1 MKQSNQNFY
10 DEVLA
15 KTDLVKLISEY
26 VALSKRGNTHWGC
39 CPFHHE
45 KAPSFAVNEDKQ
57 FYHCFGCKESG
68 NAFTFIK
75 KIESVEFGDALKIL
89 AKKLG
94 LEVPKL
100 DFRKSD
106 SAEVQAKKERLGQ
119 LMREAAKHYH
129 ENLNSAQGNNARK
142 YLEERGITKNLQTKF
157 GLGLSLHG
165 GEMLEYLRKLG
176 YTTQEMKDAGV
187 AAAKESEWYDVF
199 YGRVIFPIIDQFG
212 VVVGFGGRTMQ
223 KDADFAK
230 YRNSSQTLLFDKSKT
245 IYALNLL
252 QKRKQRGNMSYVIL
266 CEGYM
271 DVIALHAVGFDTAV
285 AAMGTALTYNQA
297 KKLKNF
303 ASRVYISFDGDGAGQ
318 KAALRSLD
326 ILAETGLSVRVIQL
340 PEGIDPDDLVKSKG
354 GVEKYKALMDNAL
367 TLPAFK
373 IASLQKQYDLSD
385 KEGKANFTIAAVR
398 VIKTLENPVEQEEY
412 LKMIASLTGYSLE
425 ALNRQA
431 DITERVTA
439 ITQQL
444 QHTAVKNSGEHFIL
458 ASIAA
463 QKDYVDFT
471 EDFATFLIDEFS
483 RLIVEFILTNRKE
496 KRDSVASL
504 YTRIDENMDTELTEI
519 LHYEFIEGDN
529 KNKYIE
535 CVKNLK
541 ITVLQQEKEAIAQ
554 DMQES
559 KDFSRLPELSEI
571 EQKLN
576 RLRKGSEW

>member
-1 MKQSNQNFY
+1 M
-10 DEVLA
+10 
-15 KTDLVKLISEY
+15 SEY
-26 VALSKRGNTHWGC
+26 ITLSKRGNTHWGC

-106 SAEVQAKKERLGQ
+106 SAEVQAKKERLRQ

-129 ENLNSAQGNNARK
+129 ENLNSTQGNSARK

-176 YTTQEMKDAGV
+176 YTTQEMKDAGI

-199 YGRVIFPIIDQFG
+199 YGRVMFPIIDQFG
-212 VVVGFGGRTMQ
+212 VVVGFGGRTLQ

-252 QKRKQRGNMSYVIL
+252 QKRKQRGKIDYVIL

-354 GVEKYKALMDNAL
+354 GAEKYKTLMNNAL

-373 IASLQKQYDLSD
+373 IASLQKQYDLND
-385 KEGKANFTIAAVR
+385 KEEKTQFTIEAVR
-398 VIKTLENPVEQEEY
+398 VVKTLQNPVEQEEY
-412 LKMIASLTGYSLE
+412 LDAIAKTTGY
-425 ALNRQA
+425 ALDVLRRQA
-431 DITERVTA
+431 DKPVPEKVMDAREDNQA
-439 ITQQL
+439 EQQRE
-444 QHTAVKNSGEHFIL
+444 QEKNKEESAKQFVL
-458 ASIAA
+458 ASICA
-463 QKDYVDFT
+463 QKDFVDFT
-471 EDFATFLIDEFS
+471 EDFASFLTDEFS
-483 RLIVEFILTNRKE
+483 QEVANFIIANRKE
-496 KRDSVASL
+496 NIESVASL
-504 YTRIDENMDTELTEI
+504 YTRIDENMDIALTDI
-519 LHYEFIEGDN
+519 LHYGFIESDD
-529 KNKYIE
+529 KKRYDD

-541 ITVLQQEKEAIAQ
+541 ITVLQREKEAIAQ

-559 KDFSRLPELSEI
+559 KDFSRLPELSDI

-576 RLRKGSEW
+576 R